1 MAAKQT
7 IRKTVIK
14 RSARGSAPRGRKR
27 TVIKKTIRNKKDS
40 K

>member
-14 RSARGSAPRGRKR
+14 RSAYGSAPRSRKR